1 MTDVPGIIFGRGHIA
16 IPKAEM
22 LARVASIVERLRL
35 ASAYCGKE
43 LHADATQ
50 LEAALTAIEEA
61 HAAHV
66 DTFQAGEYRKHN
78 VPAPERDRFGV
89 SLRRYTKRPDERD
102 R

>member
-22 LARVASIVERLRL
+22 LARVGAIVERLRL

-43 LHADATQ
+43 LDADVRH
-50 LEAALTAIEEA
+50 LEAALTAIEDA
-61 HAAHV
+61 HAAVV

-78 VPAPERDRFGV
+78 VPAPDRDQHGV
-89 SLRRYTKRPDERD
+89 SLRHYTKRKDERD
-102 R
+102 A